1 MHRGSLVETPEIF
14 PPQTNKNIAENN
26 FNPFNQ
32 NASEINRYLN
42 SNNSDQQLF
51 AKMVSSD
58 KKFIY
63 FIGAINIFT
72 EFTTSKKWIAMI
84 KNPFLGKT

>member
-42 SNNSDQQLF
+42 SNNSD
-51 AKMVSSD
+51 
-58 KKFIY
+58 
-63 FIGAINIFT
+63 
-72 EFTTSKKWIAMI
+72 
-84 KNPFLGKT
+84 